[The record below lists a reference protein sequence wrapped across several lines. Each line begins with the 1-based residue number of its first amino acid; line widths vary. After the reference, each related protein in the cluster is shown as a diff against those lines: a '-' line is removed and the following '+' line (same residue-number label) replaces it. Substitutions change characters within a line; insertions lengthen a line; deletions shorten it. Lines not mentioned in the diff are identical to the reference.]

1 MEVILI
7 FYQSGGVINRYRI
20 FSINFPSPFQFRPQA
35 FSRFSYF
42 LGEKLWRHDCSPPP
56 HPVRPGFY
64 YKRCLVSL
72 NLQSARARFLLRR
85 VDSFFLAGVNLALV
99 LMTMIT
105 QMNDWDRGREQP
117 RPQGAFPFKLGREDT
132 PRNSWRVCAARFS
145 DLDPSAISG
154 QNMLEWLDLRF
165 ETRPHPFSDLA
176 WKNCFRVNTVPRP
189 SQVFFKHC
197 FY

>member
-20 FSINFPSPFQFRPQA
+20 FSIYSHPLPISSPGLLPLLL
-35 FSRFSYF
+35 FSRGKA
-42 LGEKLWRHDCSPPP
+42 LETRLILPPP
-56 HPVRPGFY
+56 PPARPGIY

-105 QMNDWDRGREQP
+105 
-117 RPQGAFPFKLGREDT
+117 
-132 PRNSWRVCAARFS
+132 
-145 DLDPSAISG
+145 
-154 QNMLEWLDLRF
+154 
-165 ETRPHPFSDLA
+165 
-176 WKNCFRVNTVPRP
+176 
-189 SQVFFKHC
+189 
-197 FY
+197 